1 MDILLY
7 LVVLLLT
14 FLGGWLSGLF
24 GVSGAVVTVPF
35 LLYGPQILGIPP
47 IDIKQVMAISLVQ
60 GLVSSFTGAL
70 VYKKSGLIDRT
81 IVIWGGVLVAIGGLI
96 GGILSKWSPDTL
108 LLVIFGSMSTTAVIL
123 MLLNSGNGM
132 EDNDNKSTNYKI
144 LAIFFP
150 EGVMA
155 GMVGVGGGFLTVPIL
170 NRLMKIPLR
179 NAIASSLAMTFF
191 AVLAGL
197 LGKIITFQVPFIL
210 SLFAV
215 AGGIPG
221 AKLGTYVNSKLTLNN
236 LRFGFVILLTVISIR
251 IWFDVFTAIN

>member
-1 MDILLY
+1 MDIFLY
-7 LVVLLLT
+7 LVVLFLT

-35 LLYGPQILGIPP
+35 LLYGPQILGIQP

-81 IVIWGGVLVAIGGLI
+81 IVIWGGLFVAIGGFI

-108 LLVIFGSMSTTAVIL
+108 LLFIFASMSTTAVVL
-123 MLLNSGNGM
+123 MSINSGGRIENQ
-132 EDNDNKSTNYKI
+132 ENSSKNYKI
-144 LAIFFP
+144 LGIFFP
-150 EGVMA
+150 EGLMA

-197 LGKIITFQVPFIL
+197 LGKIITWQVPLLL

-221 AKLGTYVNSKLTLNN
+221 AKIGTYVNSKLSLKN
-236 LRFGFVILLTVISIR
+236 LRFGFIILLTIISIR
-251 IWFDVFTAIN
+251 IWIDVLAVIV